1 MRVLLLV
8 AACTALSVAA
18 DARALLDAPA
28 KANPP
33 DADPP
38 TTNKKWV
45 HQMNPAVASAGTT
58 GCVLCTDAR
67 CGAWLRSRQLSSRE
81 LSSAAA
87 RR

>member
-8 AACTALSVAA
+8 AACAALSVAA

-28 KANPP
+28 KATP

-38 TTNKKWV
+38 RTNKKWV

-58 GCVLCTDAR
+58 GCVICTDAR
-67 CGAWLRSRQLSSRE
+67 CGAWLQSRQPSSRE